1 MRLTGQ
7 DLPDIMAGPDAA
19 VLPGRPVAEAGRLE
33 TNMMCC
39 SKEKLLKGA
48 QIVVFWKP
56 EQHTS
61 SCFIITHHILPHTST
76 YTSSYFNSLDPTSLS
91 YFAIFQHISPYF
103 NKIQCIS
110 P

>member
-19 VLPGRPVAEAGRLE
+19 VLPGRPVAEAGDE
-33 TNMMCC
+33 HDVN
-39 SKEKLLKGA
+39 SKVKLLKGA

-61 SCFIITHHILPHTST
+61 SCFT
-76 YTSSYFNSLDPTSLS
+76 
-91 YFAIFQHISPYF
+91 
-103 NKIQCIS
+103 
-110 P
+110 